1 METKDQHVES
11 SSNSTQQHSE
21 VDTDDVELEEVE
33 EERAPSE
40 KMDVSH
46 TTEAPKIKRVFLID
60 VLKSIGI

>member
-21 VDTDDVELEEVE
+21 ADTDDVELEEVK

-46 TTEAPKIKRVFLID
+46 TTEAPKLKRVF
-60 VLKSIGI
+60 

>member
-21 VDTDDVELEEVE
+21 ADTDDVELEVK

-46 TTEAPKIKRVFLID
+46 TTEVPKLKRVFLID